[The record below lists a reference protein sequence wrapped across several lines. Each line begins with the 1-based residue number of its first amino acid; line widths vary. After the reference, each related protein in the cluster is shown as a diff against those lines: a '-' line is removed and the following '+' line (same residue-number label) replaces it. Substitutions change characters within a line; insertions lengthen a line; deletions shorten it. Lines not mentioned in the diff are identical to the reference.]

1 MKRQSLSGFK
11 KQMLNNKFEY
21 LISCKSWTAIFLFSF

>member
-1 MKRQSLSGFK
+1 
-11 KQMLNNKFEY
+11 MLNNKFEY